1 MPSSP
6 APSQIS
12 MSLTRAV
19 AVAKSPFSGSQQ
31 VAQYPYALWTATV
44 QLPPMKR
51 DKAADWQSFFLQ
63 LQGRAGT
70 FLMGNPDA
78 VTPRGSARSASVSG
92 GASRGSTTA
101 SLSGSGTLLNGDF
114 IQFGSGAASRL
125 HMVVAGG
132 NTLPGVVTFEP
143 ALKADYA
150 PGTAVTLVN
159 ARGLWRLDVNDL
171 AWDSDRAS
179 VFSFS
184 FSATE
189 AF

>member
-1 MPSSP
+1 
-6 APSQIS
+6 
-12 MSLTRAV
+12 
-19 AVAKSPFSGSQQ
+19 
-31 VAQYPYALWTATV
+31 
-44 QLPPMKR
+44 
-51 DKAADWQSFFLQ
+51 
-63 LQGRAGT
+63 
-70 FLMGNPDA
+70 MGNADA
-78 VTPRGSARSASVSG
+78 VEPRGTARAASVSG
-92 GASRGSTTA
+92 GATRGSTTA
-101 SLSGSGTLLNGDF
+101 NLSGSGTLLNGDF

-179 VFSFS
+179 IFSFS